1 MNEKLTG
8 AQDVFLDKINQ
19 ICNKFGLNNMM
30 AQLYALLYLSNKTMS
45 LDEMAQRLNIS
56 KGSVSI
62 NIRAL
67 ENYGAVRQVW
77 VKGSRRDHYEAETDI
92 YRVIMDR
99 VKSLAKGR
107 LLEIDDMIES
117 SFKAL
122 NLANLSTNNEE
133 ENEAIKVFEQRLTE
147 LKRLKDKAQ
156 TLFNLF
162 NLGLLSNVLDTRG
175 DNNKATKE
183 AELIL

>member
-1 MNEKLTG
+1 MNKNLVE
-8 AQDVFLDKINQ
+8 AQDIFLDRVNQ
-19 ICNKFGLNNMM
+19 ICNKFGLNNIM
-30 AQLYALLYLSNKTMS
+30 AQLYALLYLQNKTMS
-45 LDEMAQRLNIS
+45 LDEMADRLKIS
-56 KGSVSI
+56 KGSVSV

-67 ENYGAVRQVW
+67 ENYGVVRQVW

-92 YRVIMDR
+92 YKVIMDR
-99 VKSLAKGR
+99 IKSLAQGR
-107 LLEIDDMIES
+107 LLEVDSMIGL

-122 NLANLSTNNEE
+122 NLANSSSNNKEE
-133 ENEAIKVFEQRLTE
+133 SEAIKVFEQRLTE
-147 LKRLKDKAQ
+147 LKRLKHKVQ

-162 NLGLLSNVLDTRG
+162 NSGLLSNVLDTRG